1 MSRLTKKEAYW
12 FNEEFWT
19 SAEEPDD
26 DEIDSVYFA
35 LKKFEDLQ
43 EQNLLAVLPAKI
55 GSKLYTVIL
64 GKIEEYTITGYSIN
78 ENGVWLADLEFES
91 NGRIYTRTLE
101 TEEIGEKWFLTRK
114 EAESEGQK

>member
-1 MSRLTKKEAYW
+1 MFGNEFLTSTEK
-12 FNEEFWT
+12 
-19 SAEEPDD
+19 PDE

-35 LKKFEDLQ
+35 LKNFEDLQ
-43 EQNLLAVLPAKI
+43 EQNLIAILPAKI

-78 ENGVWLADLEFES
+78 ETGVWLADLEFES

-101 TEEIGEKWFLTRK
+101 TEEIGKKWFLTRK
-114 EAESEGQK
+114 EAESEAQK